1 MPPDFKTKYNAIV
14 IQQHSS
20 GTIENYDIKTE
31 QSPEVQSDLR
41 SLFRERAIYAKLSP
55 NTKGAERP
63 KNKADKSSLSVQSLI
78 GAYIQKAVSGKQ
90 QDEWIPAPSTP
101 QTKCLYLLSNEDAW
115 MIKRTRCWEVLVPE
129 QVKRSPRPRERAT
142 GSPVIGPELCV
153 YISELT
159 WGTEMGLS
167 VWIHP
172 DVKIANQF

>member
-1 MPPDFKTKYNAIV
+1 MTLKQNRAQKCSQAYVVCFVKGLYMQSCPQIPKVLRGQRTRQTSPACQFKEFNR
-14 IQQHSS
+14 
-20 GTIENYDIKTE
+20 G
-31 QSPEVQSDLR
+31 LR
-41 SLFRERAIYAKLSP
+41 RE
-55 NTKGAERP
+55 
-63 KNKADKSSLSVQSLI
+63 SSLRQ
-78 GAYIQKAVSGKQ
+78 Q

-167 VWIHP
+167 VWVHP
-172 DVKIANQF
+172 DVKIAN